1 MVKGNKVY
9 KNPYGIEVGSEEWR
23 SYYTDSNCVRNIKI
37 KKNIIYDNQL
47 CGLRIG
53 GWTNDEKTGVV
64 CQCEVIKNNF
74 SRGNP
79 ENDIILSKCDGIL
92 FQGNLFKNKKN
103 CRKAVTYD
111 DAVSRSKIRNILF
124 K

>member
-1 MVKGNKVY
+1 MCAEY
-9 KNPYGIEVGSEEWR
+9 KNQ
-23 SYYTDSNCVRNIKI
+23 
-37 KKNIIYDNQL
+37 KNIIYDNQL

-92 FQGNLFKNKKN
+92 FQGNLFKNKKIAEKRSHMMMLSAGQKSEISCLN
-103 CRKAVTYD
+103 KR
-111 DAVSRSKIRNILF
+111 VS
-124 K
+124 